1 MYWSKVMP
9 VANRSGVTA
18 LGLSSIVASPGA
30 HSSTSLRSRR
40 GFDYFDYVVR
50 PATICAPGR
59 RRRTSGDVRTFEE
72 LLPPPRMSHGRS
84 MRVSSTQI
92 GTPRPS
98 RTSTTRRSTSSTA
111 LLALP
116 AEVDGEGTTNVP
128 SARMASSLGDKFSTL
143 HEIVRAARNNL
154 APGPWDYLIGGAETE
169 TTLRRNRQALDAI
182 AFRPRVLRDVSKIDA
197 TSTLFGRPVRL
208 PLMLAPIGS
217 IETFAEG
224 GGATAAKASEEFGV
238 PQMLSS
244 VCNPGLEAVAA
255 AANNFR
261 IFQLYVRGDDAWVDD
276 WVRRAVDHG
285 YAAFCLTVDTASYSR
300 RERDLARR
308 FVKPWRTRAG
318 GFEFQA
324 GLSWDHVK
332 RFKDTHA
339 IPLVLKGIATA
350 EDAALAVD
358 HGVEGV
364 YVSNHGGRQ
373 LDHGR
378 GAVEVLPEV
387 VRAVG
392 GRATVVVDGGFV
404 RGTDVVKAIA
414 LGAQS
419 VGIGRLACCGLAAAG
434 QAGLVRVLE
443 LLDDEIRIA
452 MALLGVDRLAALDP
466 SYLHPATPV
475 GPPRATSAVPLP
487 DEDGY

>member
-1 MYWSKVMP
+1 
-9 VANRSGVTA
+9 
-18 LGLSSIVASPGA
+18 
-30 HSSTSLRSRR
+30 
-40 GFDYFDYVVR
+40 
-50 PATICAPGR
+50 
-59 RRRTSGDVRTFEE
+59 
-72 LLPPPRMSHGRS
+72 
-84 MRVSSTQI
+84 
-92 GTPRPS
+92 
-98 RTSTTRRSTSSTA
+98 
-111 LLALP
+111 
-116 AEVDGEGTTNVP
+116 
-128 SARMASSLGDKFSTL
+128 MASNLGDKFSTL

-154 APGPWDYLIGGAETE
+154 APGPWDYLMGGAETE
-169 TTLRRNRQALDAI
+169 TTLKRNRLALDSI
-182 AFRPRVLRDVSKIDA
+182 AFRPRVLRDVSKIDT

-217 IETFAEG
+217 IETFADG
-224 GGATAAKASEEFGV
+224 GGATAARASEEFGV

-244 VCNPGLEAVAA
+244 VCSPGLEAVAA

-276 WVRRAVDHG
+276 WVKRAVDGG
-285 YAAFCLTVDTASYSR
+285 YAAFCLTVDTATYSR

-324 GLSWDHVK
+324 GLGWDHVK
-332 RFKDTHA
+332 RFKDTHS

-350 EDAALAVD
+350 EDATLAVEY
-358 HGVEGV
+358 GVEGV

-378 GAVEVLPEV
+378 GAIEVLPEV
-387 VRAVG
+387 VRAIG
-392 GRATVVVDGGFV
+392 GRATVLVDGGFM
-404 RGTDVVKAIA
+404 RGTDVVKALA

-443 LLDDEIRIA
+443 LLEDEIRIA
-452 MALLGVDRLAALDP
+452 MGLLGVDRLAALDP
-466 SYLHPATPV
+466 SHLHPATPV
-475 GPPRATSAVPLP
+475 GPARATSAFPLL
-487 DEDGY
+487 DEEGY